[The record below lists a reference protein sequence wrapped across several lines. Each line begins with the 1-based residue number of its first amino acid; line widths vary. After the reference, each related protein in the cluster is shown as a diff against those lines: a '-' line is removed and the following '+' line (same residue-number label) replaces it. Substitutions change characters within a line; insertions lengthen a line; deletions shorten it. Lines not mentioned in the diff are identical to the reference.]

1 MEENLKQRDLLF
13 RGPILL
19 IALILGLA
27 GAAVA
32 QATTE
37 QVIVEGVTTTVVDTH
52 LEVLIKVRGAYTF
65 ETFDLVAP
73 KRLVVDIKPSER
85 NDSEPV
91 ITVNSH
97 GVLRIRCGQ
106 FQSQVS
112 RVVFDLMDEKP
123 SSRISSDAEGIKVS
137 FWVETPGAQAVFK
150 EVEQETRAERPPVA
164 APRPQVA
171 QPVSAPLRAPAAPA
185 MVSGERGT
193 YVQLRGGASLFP
205 SPDSSVDRTFDVYG
219 ETGSFTETYRSKLSY
234 LFDLAISRDFPLG
247 AKMMRGGLGANLLL
261 HQEAMLLD
269 LTVPSPVAENSPRTV
284 AYEEPVSNTV
294 INFYAFAQFPV
305 VRKTKFNLWA
315 GPTVGYAT
323 GKFTLI
329 EDFEIDDKAPFSSAD
344 VKVSSTTPLKESI
357 SGLTVGARVSFEY
370 LLTQKM
376 SIILDGNFFYFSPAS
391 ESLEINLKYMQA
403 QLLLG
408 LQIRI

>member
-150 EVEQETRAERPPVA
+150 EVEQETRAERPPVT
-164 APRPQVA
+164 APRPQAA
-171 QPVSAPLRAPAAPA
+171 QPAPVRAAAAPA

-234 LFDLAISRDFPLG
+234 LFDLAVSRDFPLG
-247 AKMMRGGLGANLLL
+247 TKMMRGGLGANLLL

-294 INFYAFAQFPV
+294 LNFYAFAQFPL

-315 GPTVGYAT
+315 GPTLGFAT

-329 EDFEIDDKAPFSSAD
+329 EDFEIEDKAPFSSAD

-357 SGLTVGARVSFEY
+357 SGLTFGARVSLEY
-370 LLTQKM
+370 LLTPKM
-376 SIILDGNFFYFSPAS
+376 SIILDGNFFYFGPSS

>member
-1 MEENLKQRDLLF
+1 LKQRDLLL
-13 RGPILL
+13 RGRILL
-19 IALILGLA
+19 FALMFGLA

-32 QATTE
+32 QVTTE

-97 GVLRIRCGQ
+97 GVLRIRSGQ

-150 EVEQETRAERPPVA
+150 EVEQETRAERPPVT
-164 APRPQVA
+164 APRPQAA
-171 QPVSAPLRAPAAPA
+171 QPAPVRAAAAPA

-219 ETGSFTETYRSKLSY
+219 ETGSFTETYRSKLSF
-234 LFDLAISRDFPLG
+234 LFDLAVSRDFPLG
-247 AKMMRGGLGANLLL
+247 TKMMRGGLGANLLL
-261 HQEAMLLD
+261 HKETMLLD

-284 AYEEPVSNTV
+284 AYEEPVNNTV
-294 INFYAFAQFPV
+294 LNFYAFAQFPI

-315 GPTVGYAT
+315 GPTLGFAT

-329 EDFEIDDKAPFSSAD
+329 EDFEIEDKAPFSSAD

-357 SGLTVGARVSFEY
+357 SGLTFGARVSLEY
-370 LLTQKM
+370 LLTPKM
-376 SIILDGNFFYFSPAS
+376 SIILDGNFFYFGPSS
-391 ESLEINLKYMQA
+391 ESLEINLNYMQA